1 MGTTGSDLSIRPLDP
16 ADAPMAARA
25 LSAWMTNAF
34 SGSLPQAVVD
44 AFTVERS
51 ERRLSAPALT
61 LAAWQESTLVGLGQ
75 ADGNEISML
84 YVSPDC
90 RGTGVG
96 EKLFAS
102 LLDAIG
108 KAGYSQAELV
118 VLVANEGAR
127 RFYER
132 QGGRILKDDNVHMAG
147 YDLPH
152 KRYVFPL

>member
-1 MGTTGSDLSIRPLDP
+1 
-16 ADAPMAARA
+16 MAARA

-34 SGSLPQAVVD
+34 SGTLPQAVVD

-51 ERRLSAPALT
+51 ERRLTAPALT
-61 LAAWQESTLVGLGQ
+61 LGVWQGSTLVGLGQ
-75 ADGNEISML
+75 ADGNEVSMM

-90 RGTGVG
+90 RGMGVG

-102 LLDAIG
+102 LLDAIA
-108 KAGYSQAELV
+108 KAGHTQAELV
-118 VLVANEGAR
+118 VLVVNEGAR

-132 QGGRILKDDNVHMAG
+132 QGGRILKDDSVHVAG

-152 KRYVFPL
+152 KRYVFSL